1 MGKNGSAFGFG
12 NILKVNIYSTLV
24 CLLLLCTMLYHLL
37 LYIVVVGRAGGELEG
52 YFGYMSRQCIFRCCR
67 RRVAGV
73 NVTTASHD
81 AYF

>member
-37 LYIVVVGRAGGELEG
+37 LYIVVVGRAGGTG
-52 YFGYMSRQCIFRCCR
+52 
-67 RRVAGV
+67 GV
-73 NVTTASHD
+73 FWLYVSSMHI
-81 AYF
+81 